1 MNCLWFKLMLRCRHI
16 MNNNKKNYRVL
27 KEGICKFAR
36 INDPVYGCEKD
47 RVITT
52 DKENPKIVPQ
62 KGKTDK
68 TVSFF
73 YHTYKSEGARKIQ
86 PRIKRF
92 YASISIR

>member
-1 MNCLWFKLMLRCRHI
+1 MLRCRHI

-73 YHTYKSEGARKIQ
+73 YHTGKLGTRLS
-86 PRIKRF
+86 F
-92 YASISIR
+92 YEV